1 MTLILGKSQATAQ
14 QMASYL
20 LSKNP
25 KPKFSRN
32 ITALEFCQIFLDE
45 CAKEGVRG
53 DGTFAQSCKETG
65 HFAYGGDVKYTQN
78 NFAGI
83 GATGGVPGCSFS
95 SIEVGVLAQAQHLK
109 TYATKTP
116 LNCANVDPRR
126 TTWFVNTKGG
136 TAKTFEE
143 LGGSW
148 ACPGYN
154 TKKYK
159 SLEEANKAKDSY
171 GYQVLDILNDILK
184 IKVKEDG
191 NMVCKVA
198 IDAGHGSN
206 TAGKRTPDNH
216 LEHWIN
222 VKSAYYCEQYL
233 QKYGIST
240 FRVGWDDTNATDDP
254 DVALSTRQRQVK
266 NAGCTHSISFH
277 ANAHKSVWNSANGV
291 ETLIHSNSAYVGD
304 SLAMATK
311 IQARLVQ
318 GTKQKNRG
326 VKKQA
331 LAMCNCVAMNVRAA
345 CLVEIGFM
353 TNKEEAALMKT
364 EMFCKEQGEDAAK
377 GFLDYVGIKVDN
389 SVSTPVTNSPTVTVS
404 SNTYVIQKG
413 DTLSKIG
420 KKTGVD
426 WKKIAE
432 LNGIKFPYVVRIGQV
447 LKLSTSTTS
456 TSNSTLDITTTKGYV
471 YNGVNYSLVFNPTYY
486 ANSYSD
492 LKRHFGDDA
501 TKLFQHYI
509 NFGIQEGRQA
519 ISTFNVKIYKLSNP
533 DLQVA
538 FGEKDGY
545 KPYVLHYLQYGH
557 KENRKTV

>member
-1 MTLILGKSQATAQ
+1 MRLV
-14 QMASYL
+14 
-20 LSKNP
+20 
-25 KPKFSRN
+25 R
-32 ITALEFCQIFLDE
+32 ALFLFD
-45 CAKEGVRG
+45 
-53 DGTFAQSCKETG
+53 
-65 HFAYGGDVKYTQN
+65 
-78 NFAGI
+78 
-83 GATGGVPGCSFS
+83 
-95 SIEVGVLAQAQHLK
+95 
-109 TYATKTP
+109 
-116 LNCANVDPRR
+116 
-126 TTWFVNTKGG
+126 
-136 TAKTFEE
+136 
-143 LGGSW
+143 
-148 ACPGYN
+148 
-154 TKKYK
+154 
-159 SLEEANKAKDSY
+159 
-171 GYQVLDILNDILK
+171 K
-184 IKVKEDG
+184 IKEETD
-191 NMVCKVA
+191 MVYKVA
-198 IDAGHGSN
+198 IDAGHGSK
-206 TAGKRTPDNH
+206 TAGKRTPDNY
-216 LEHWIN
+216 LEHYIN

-233 QKYGIST
+233 QKHGVAT

-277 ANAHKSVWNSANGV
+277 ANAHQSVWNSANGV
-291 ETLIHSNSAYVGD
+291 ETLIHSNSSYIKD

-389 SVSTPVTNSPTVTVS
+389 SVSTPMTNSPTVTVS
-404 SNTYVIQKG
+404 SNTYVVQKG

-420 KKTGVD
+420 QKTGVA

-447 LKLSTSTTS
+447 LKLSSTTS
-456 TSNSTLDITTTKGYV
+456 TSNSKPLDITTTKGYV
-471 YNGVNYSLVFNPTYY
+471 YNEVNYSLVFNPTYY

-501 TKLFQHYI
+501 TKLFNHFCQY
-509 NFGIQEGRQA
+509 GMKEGRRGSA
-519 ISTFNVKIYKLSNP
+519 NFNVNTYKNRYA
-533 DLQVA
+533 DLRKA
-538 FGEKDGY
+538 FGDNLPAYYKHYVEFGY
-545 KPYVLHYLQYGH
+545 KEG
-557 KENRKTV
+557 RSGT